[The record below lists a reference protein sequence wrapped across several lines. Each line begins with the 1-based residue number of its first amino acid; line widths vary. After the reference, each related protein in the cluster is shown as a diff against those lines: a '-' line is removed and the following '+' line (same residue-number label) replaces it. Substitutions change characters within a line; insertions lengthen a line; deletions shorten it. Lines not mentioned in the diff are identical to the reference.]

1 MTVFDALYDAGQ
13 TIIMVTHEPHITA
26 HARRVITL
34 RDGMIESH
42 DSSQPVPSAAIALQ
56 QIWAHK
62 LKSAFTL
69 IGVVIGITFLI
80 AVITVVEGVNRYVQ
94 DDFAG
99 AIFGVNTFTV
109 VRRSQVQTGAESEER
124 RRRQARNPYLTMHD
138 VEVVRQAVT
147 DAWRFSYSVDRG
159 FDRVSYKE
167 RHRRNIRV
175 VGGSDGYEA
184 MQGWEVA
191 VGRGL
196 SPLDERR
203 ALKVAVIGAEIAE
216 RLFPDVTPIGK
227 RIRLGATR
235 LEVVGVWEKQGGL
248 LGVIRDASVLV
259 PISTYRQTMAWRKD
273 RVEEIQVKM
282 RSTAEMEAA
291 MLEVEASLRRDRK
304 LRPGVENNF
313 WLQTSSDLLGAWETI
328 NRILFAALPGLVS
341 ISLVVGGIVIMNIM
355 LLSVAGRIRE
365 IGVRK
370 ALGARRRDI
379 LFQFLAES
387 STLSL
392 VGAAVGIA
400 LGIGMG
406 QAVDALSPL
415 PASVPMWA
423 IVVSLLLGLL
433 VGVGSGIYPAY
444 RAARQDPIVALR
456 YE

>member
-1 MTVFDALYDAGQ
+1 
-13 TIIMVTHEPHITA
+13 
-26 HARRVITL
+26 
-34 RDGMIESH
+34 
-42 DSSQPVPSAAIALQ
+42 
-56 QIWAHK
+56 
-62 LKSAFTL
+62 
-69 IGVVIGITFLI
+69 
-80 AVITVVEGVNRYVQ
+80 
-94 DDFAG
+94 
-99 AIFGVNTFTV
+99 
-109 VRRSQVQTGAESEER
+109 
-124 RRRQARNPYLTMHD
+124 
-138 VEVVRQAVT
+138 
-147 DAWRFSYSVDRG
+147 
-159 FDRVSYKE
+159 
-167 RHRRNIRV
+167 
-175 VGGSDGYEA
+175 
-184 MQGWEVA
+184 
-191 VGRGL
+191 
-196 SPLDERR
+196 
-203 ALKVAVIGAEIAE
+203 
-216 RLFPDVTPIGK
+216 
-227 RIRLGATR
+227 
-235 LEVVGVWEKQGGL
+235 
-248 LGVIRDASVLV
+248 
-259 PISTYRQTMAWRKD
+259 MAWRKD